1 MNGLITLLLILTPMF
16 IGFALPSYANWA
28 SVAERALNYLVF
40 LILIVIGIELGLV
53 ENLSQKVDAITL
65 YLSTLIALTIGV
77 GTAALIAF
85 DKFVPPST
93 HTHHHNNTKPKINL
107 RGSLVQ
113 IGCLV
118 IGFVIAKVL
127 PDSLLPPHN
136 TTTVLLMAL
145 LFLVGVSL
153 KGSGVTLKEAMLN
166 KRGLQISAVFIVITL
181 LSGVVFALLF
191 EEVSITKGLA
201 LASGFGWYSL
211 SGTVMTD
218 AYGAVWGSVALLND
232 LSREI
237 IALIFIPW
245 VMRYSQSAAIG
256 LGGVTSLDFVLPTLT
271 QAGGTKIIPT
281 IISFGFITNIISPIM
296 MVFFSTLG

>member
-16 IGFALPSYANWA
+16 IGFALPSHTNWA

-65 YLSTLIALTIGV
+65 YLSTLIALTIGI

-113 IGCLV
+113 ISCLV

-256 LGGVTSLDFVLPTLT
+256 LGGVTSLDFTLPTLT
-271 QAGGTKIIPT
+271 QAGGTKIVPT
-281 IISFGFITNIISPIM
+281 VISFGFITNVISPIL